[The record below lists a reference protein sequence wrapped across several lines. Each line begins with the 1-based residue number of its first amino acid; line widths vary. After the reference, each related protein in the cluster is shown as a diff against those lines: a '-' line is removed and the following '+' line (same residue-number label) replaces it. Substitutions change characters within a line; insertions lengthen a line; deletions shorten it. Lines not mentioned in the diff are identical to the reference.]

1 MFFLKIFLQDRL
13 MILKICNCCVFASLL
28 VYSNFP
34 VYYLWRFFANLPICC
49 TFLVYYLARICQPPP
64 LFRPRLLFETQEYM
78 DTDSFVIHIKTE
90 DFYKDIADD
99 AEMI

>member
-1 MFFLKIFLQDRL
+1 MFLPVSSFIPTSLFITFGDFLPTSPFVAPSSFI
-13 MILKICNCCVFASLL
+13 I
-28 VYSNFP
+28 
-34 VYYLWRFFANLPICC
+34 
-49 TFLVYYLARICQPPP
+49 LARICQPPP

-99 AEMI
+99 AEMIWHIKLQQRW